1 MATDQ
6 NQELR
11 SLDKSIMAAQFDE
24 SSKNEPEM
32 WYKIVPNT
40 GAGETAESPLH
51 NEDEPNMSRGIY
63 L

>member
-1 MATDQ
+1 
-6 NQELR
+6 
-11 SLDKSIMAAQFDE
+11 MAAQFDE